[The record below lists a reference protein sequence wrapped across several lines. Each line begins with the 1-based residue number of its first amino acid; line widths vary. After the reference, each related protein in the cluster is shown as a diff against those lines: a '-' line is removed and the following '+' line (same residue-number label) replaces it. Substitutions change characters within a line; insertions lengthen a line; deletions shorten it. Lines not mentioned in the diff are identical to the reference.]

1 MKYSLL
7 LFFTLFAINNLLH
20 YISEKVIIVIF
31 ILFLFFLMRFLS
43 NIINTEFKAKIN
55 HILNDINI
63 YMDVVF
69 NFLYINKLFYLNL
82 KSFKNNFISLNSVLV
97 KKINSLRSF
106 SVLNGKFRT
115 IKNNTVLL
123 LLK

>member
-1 MKYSLL
+1 
-7 LFFTLFAINNLLH
+7 
-20 YISEKVIIVIF
+20 
-31 ILFLFFLMRFLS
+31 MRFLS
-43 NIINTEFKAKIN
+43 NIINTEFRAKIN

>member
-31 ILFLFFLMRFLS
+31 IIFLFFLMGFLS
-43 NIINTEFKAKIN
+43 NIINNEFKTKIDY
-55 HILNDINI
+55 ILNDINAYVNVI
-63 YMDVVF
+63 F

-82 KSFKNNFISLNSVLV
+82 KSLKGNFLSLSLLLR
-97 KKINSLRSF
+97 KKISILKTYAILNNKLNAINSS
-106 SVLNGKFRT
+106 
-115 IKNNTVLL
+115 TVF

>member
-43 NIINTEFKAKIN
+43 NIINTEFRAKIN

-97 KKINSLRSF
+97 KKINSLRS
-106 SVLNGKFRT
+106 
-115 IKNNTVLL
+115 
-123 LLK
+123 

>member
-43 NIINTEFKAKIN
+43 NIINTEFRAKIN

>member
-1 MKYSLL
+1 MKYSIL

-97 KKINSLRSF
+97 KKINSLKSF